1 VTLVTYPGGQRV
13 QTPMTPEP
21 MGFFVHQQTP
31 VEDGL
36 RYAFRLPDGREL
48 PDPASRWQPEG
59 VHKASAVFFPDR
71 FAWSDAAWR
80 GIPREELVIY
90 ELHVGTFTPQGT
102 FDAIIPR
109 LEQLASLGITAL
121 ELMPVAQFPGDRNWG
136 YDGVHPYA
144 VQNSYGGPQ
153 GLMRLVDAAHQ
164 AGLAVIL
171 DVVYN
176 HLGPEGNYLGAFGHY
191 FTSRYHT
198 PWGDAVNF
206 DGPHSDAVRQFVI
219 DNACTWIRDFHLD
232 GLRLDAVHAIF
243 DFSARHILEELQ
255 AAVHEQAGRRNCRV
269 HVIAESNQNDVRL
282 IRPVSAGGYG
292 LDGVWSD
299 DFHHAVHA
307 LLTGESDGY
316 YQDFG
321 RPEQVA
327 KAFNQVFVND
337 GCYSRFRARR
347 HGSRVGDADRTRFVV
362 CVQNH
367 DQIGNRPL
375 SDRLSTIVAH
385 EAQRLACGLL
395 LLSPCVPLLF
405 MGQEYG
411 ETRPFPFFCSFLDP
425 GLAEAVRKGRREE
438 FAALAFRWSELV
450 ADPQDPATLDSA
462 KLSWRWPADSP
473 QAGLRRLHADLLK
486 ARRQWPAL
494 RDGGQTSARLAGN
507 GTSPTREPAPQPGA
521 SLALRAGVD
530 GASSNREQHTPL
542 FPSILILE
550 RGAGDASLLAW
561 ANLSPTPQWLADFE
575 LGQRRPLLSTEA
587 RRYSGLRDPQRPPQ
601 HLLPFE
607 LLIAGPAEWQR

>member
-1 VTLVTYPGGQRV
+1 
-13 QTPMTPEP
+13 

-59 VHKASAVFFPDR
+59 VHKASAVFFPER
-71 FAWSDAAWR
+71 FAWSDPAWR
-80 GIPREELVIY
+80 GIPREDLVIY

-121 ELMPVAQFPGDRNWG
+121 EIMPVAQFPGDRNWG
-136 YDGVHPYA
+136 YDGVHPFA
-144 VQNSYGGPQ
+144 AQNSYGGPQ

-198 PWGDAVNF
+198 PWGDAVNY
-206 DGPHSDAVRQFVI
+206 DGRHSDAVRQFVI

-255 AAVHEQAGRRNCRV
+255 AAVHHQAARQDRLV
-269 HVIAESNQNDVRL
+269 HVIAETHQNDMRL
-282 IRPVSAGGYG
+282 VRPVCEGGYG

-327 KAFNQVFVND
+327 KAVSEVFVYD

-347 HGSRVGDADRTRFVV
+347 HGSRVGDADRSQFVV

-367 DQIGNRPL
+367 DQIGNRAL
-375 SDRLSTIVAH
+375 SDRLSTIIPL

-411 ETRPFPFFCSFLDP
+411 ETRPFPFFCSFLDTE
-425 GLAEAVRKGRREE
+425 LAEAVRKGRRDE
-438 FAALAFRWSELV
+438 FAALAFRWGEVV
-450 ADPQDPATLDSA
+450 ADPQDPATADSA
-462 KLSWRWPADSP
+462 KLSWHWPDDSP
-473 QAGLRRLHADLLK
+473 HAALRRLWAELLM

-494 RDGGQTSARLAGN
+494 RDRIHTSARLAD
-507 GTSPTREPAPQPGA
+507 TSPKRERGSQPDP
-521 SLALRAGVD
+521 SLALRASVD
-530 GASSNREQHTPL
+530 AHAVP
-542 FPSILILE
+542 PILVIE
-550 RGAGDASLLAW
+550 RGEGDESLLAW
-561 ANLSPTPQWLADFE
+561 ANLSPTSQWLPDFD
-575 LGQRRPLLSTEA
+575 LGRRRPLLSTED
-587 RRYSGLRDPQRPPQ
+587 RRFGGMRDEQRPPQ

-607 LLIAGPAEWQR
+607 LLVAGPGEWPR